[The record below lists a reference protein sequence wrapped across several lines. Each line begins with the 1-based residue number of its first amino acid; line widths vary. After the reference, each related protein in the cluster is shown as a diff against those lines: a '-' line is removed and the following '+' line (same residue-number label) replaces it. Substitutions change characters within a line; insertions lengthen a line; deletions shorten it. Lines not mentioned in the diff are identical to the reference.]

1 MSFVFSHTLVELYFL
16 EDPFMGIRECT
27 EIKEDTLQG
36 RGKYIPTHS
45 HITEGKKRKGK
56 RRERGRKEKRKERVG
71 KERVGGIEERERE
84 RGVFILFI
92 CRFFSLLMMSPSNL
106 STWRVCLNGTH
117 SVPRTGT
124 SPRYPLHSLL
134 SLMVL

>member
-16 EDPFMGIRECT
+16 EDPFMGVRECT

-36 RGKYIPTHS
+36 RGKYTATHS
-45 HITEGKKRKGK
+45 HITEGKRRKGK
-56 RRERGRKEKRKERVG
+56 LRERGRKEKRKERVG
-71 KERVGGIEERERE
+71 GIEERVGGRERERE
-84 RGVFILFI
+84 RSIILFL
-92 CRFFSLLMMSPSNL
+92 CRFFSLLMTSPANL

-124 SPRYPLHSLL
+124 SPRYPPHSLL
-134 SLMVL
+134 SLTVL

>member
-36 RGKYIPTHS
+36 RGKYIPTHFT
-45 HITEGKKRKGK
+45 HHRGKEKK
-56 RRERGRKEKRKERVG
+56 RKEKREGEEG
-71 KERVGGIEERERE
+71 KEKREGGKREGGRDRRERE
-84 RGVFILFI
+84 RGVFILFL
-92 CRFFSLLMMSPSNL
+92 CRFFSLLMMSPANL